1 MAIEKEIISDNGEVR
16 RYFKINKV
24 SLDYENNSFNV
35 ECSSYIDK
43 SYRDKEK
50 VILAKHKKLKK
61 EFEELSNKPDKTEDE
76 LGRLYEL
83 NIAEIE
89 NRIVNLKPLR
99 LKVENFSIEMT
110 EELRQLFYEALKQ
123 KEIFAGA
130 QDILEDN
137 SLQEEVD
144 N

>member
-16 RYFKINKV
+16 KYFKINKV
-24 SLDYENNSFNV
+24 FLDYENNSFSV
-35 ECSSYIDK
+35 ECSSYINK
-43 SYRDKEK
+43 GYRDKEK
-50 VILAKHKKLKK
+50 EIIEKHKQLKE
-61 EFEELSNKPDKTEDE
+61 EFEELSNKTDKTQDD

-89 NRIVNLKPLR
+89 NKIMSLKPLR

-123 KEIFAGA
+123 KDIFTGA

-137 SLQEEVD
+137 QNQEEI
-144 N
+144 NN